1 MLSTLSF
8 LTPTALYLIH
18 CTGWTY
24 LIWISSTV
32 ECVVFCLPAHLS
44 QQALH
49 DQCKGREIMALSRER
64 RWENFLLFQI
74 FFQSL
79 QFLYSSFFRDWTW
92 NSGVTESQK
101 CWSEGKCGKS
111 PKSSQ
116 LPEEELSSTQD
127 KVSGFVREPW
137 RHRRMD
143 ISPLL
148 CSSVALPS
156 RKRITTTWTFQAEIC
171 DHFPV
176 SSPVSEHLCWTVW
189 AQRWTQYY
197 RWGHSSTE

>member
-49 DQCKGREIMALSRER
+49 DQCKGREIVALSRER
-64 RWENFLLFQI
+64 RRENFLLFQI
-74 FFQSL
+74 FF
-79 QFLYSSFFRDWTW
+79 FRAC
-92 NSGVTESQK
+92 NFCIPHFSGTGLETLESQNLRNAGQK
-101 CWSEGKCGKS
+101 ENVGSHPS
-111 PKSSQ
+111 PASCLRKNCHQ
-116 LPEEELSSTQD
+116 H

-143 ISPLL
+143 THHF
-148 CSSVALPS
+148 SVPVLHYLPG
-156 RKRITTTWTFQAEIC
+156 K
-171 DHFPV
+171 
-176 SSPVSEHLCWTVW
+176 
-189 AQRWTQYY
+189 
-197 RWGHSSTE
+197 G

>member
-1 MLSTLSF
+1 MSTLSF

-64 RWENFLLFQI
+64 RRENFLLFQI
-74 FFQSL
+74 FFSEPAISV
-79 QFLYSSFFRDWTW
+79 FLIFQGLDLKLW
-92 NSGVTESQK
+92 VTESQK

-111 PKSSQ
+111 PKSRQ

-171 DHFPV
+171 DLFPV
-176 SSPVSEHLCWTVW
+176 SSPVSEHLCWTMW

-197 RWGHSSTE
+197 RWGHTSTE